1 MNAVTAIDRPVQLD
15 RLRGFVTASADL
27 LAITRDEGA
36 ILQSGAALLTRLS
49 GRAVG
54 RPRNWRAMP
63 GSGKSCSTG
72 SILPLWRRLV
82 TSSRPLP
89 SKGSM
94 VKRSTSTR

>member
-1 MNAVTAIDRPVQLD
+1 MNAVTAINRPVQLD
-15 RLRGFVTASADL
+15 RPRGFVTAFADL

-63 GSGKSCSTG
+63 SSGKSCLTG
-72 SILPLWRRLV
+72 LTLPLWRRSA
-82 TSSRPLP
+82 TSYHH
-89 SKGSM
+89 
-94 VKRSTSTR
+94 